1 MDPDNVDRQTLAAR
15 VVARIAAC
23 ALFLTGGDAVA
34 LFDDRLEV
42 VVGQSATHDDNVFRL
57 ARGVDPVTALGT
69 SDRSDTYHAT
79 SLGLKFDVPQ
89 ASHRYRGDL
98 GVDRYQ
104 FERFSNLELEG
115 HHGSFDWTFSGVDA
129 LTSRLGYL
137 ESRTLASLSNIQG
150 GAQSTAP
157 NFIDYRRTY
166 AEASYE
172 ITPRWA
178 FRAELG
184 RGAQENSASLYTL
197 SDMSVKTQDLELV
210 YATPAGTRIGLDT
223 RFVAAS
229 LPNRQLVGLQAIDNS
244 YDERHSSVFIEWQT
258 SRHSR
263 LDARFGRVHRGYED
277 LAARN
282 HTGST
287 YSVAYSWQPVDAL
300 TLTAI
305 GQRGISTTEE
315 VNVGH
320 VLMETVGLRSHWRH
334 ADRVEL
340 TLDLERGDR
349 VYRGDP
355 VFALGL
361 VPQRS
366 ERVSV
371 KAVGA
376 LLHLTPIVTLD
387 FRWRNERRS
396 ANAAAGNY
404 RVNVAGIGV
413 RCSF

>member
-1 MDPDNVDRQTLAAR
+1 VDRQTLAAR
-15 VVARIAAC
+15 IVARTAAC
-23 ALFLTGGDAVA
+23 ALLLFGGDAAA
-34 LFDDRLEV
+34 LFDDRLEI

-89 ASHRYRGDL
+89 ASHRYRGGL

-104 FERFSNLELEG
+104 FGRFSNLELEG
-115 HHGSFDWTFSGVDA
+115 HRGSFDWTFSGADV
-129 LTSRLGYL
+129 LTTRVGY
-137 ESRTLASLSNIQG
+137 SQSHTLASLSNIQG
-150 GAQSTAP
+150 GAQSTAA

-166 AEASYE
+166 VDATYE
-172 ITPRWA
+172 IAPRWA
-178 FRAELG
+178 LRAEIG
-184 RGAQENSASLYTL
+184 RGAQDNSAPLYAL
-197 SDMSVKTQDLELV
+197 SDLRVTTERLELA

-223 RFVAAS
+223 QLVDGR
-229 LPNRQLVGLQAIDNS
+229 LPNRQIVAAQAIDNS
-244 YDERHSSVFIEWQT
+244 YDAIEIGPFIEWQT
-258 SRHSR
+258 SPHSR
-263 LDARFGRVHRGYED
+263 LDARFGRVRRGYDD
-277 LAARN
+277 LGIRN
-282 HTGST
+282 YTGST
-287 YSVAYSWQPVDAL
+287 YRVAYAWQPVDAL

-305 GQRGISTTEE
+305 AQRGISATEE
-315 VNVGH
+315 VNVGF
-320 VLMETVGLRSHWRH
+320 VLSESTGLRAHWRH

-340 TLDLERGDR
+340 NFDVENADR

-355 VFALGL
+355 LFALGL

-366 ERVSV
+366 EGVSLM
-371 KAVGA
+371 AVGA
-376 LLHLTPIVTLD
+376 LLHVTPIVTLD

-396 ANAAAGNY
+396 ANTAGGSY